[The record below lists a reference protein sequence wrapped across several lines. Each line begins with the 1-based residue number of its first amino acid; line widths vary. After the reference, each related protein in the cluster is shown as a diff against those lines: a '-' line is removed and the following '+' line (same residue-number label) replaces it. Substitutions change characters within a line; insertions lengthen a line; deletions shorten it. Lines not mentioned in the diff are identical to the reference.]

1 MKRLLTILCVLLFFT
16 AMLIFPKETFQ
27 GASSG
32 VLLWFHTVLPTLLPF
47 LIISNLLIHTGA
59 INLISRLLAPILCRF
74 FRVSPYGAFVIL
86 IGFLCGCPMGSKV
99 TADLLKKEAICEKE
113 ARYLLSFCN
122 NTSPM
127 FIVSYILWQNLNVP
141 ELTLPLLTLLTA
153 APVLLSFVF
162 RCLYHIPVQGV
173 YITSQDTLSV
183 NGRDSLD
190 TCIMNGFETITRIG
204 GYIILFSI
212 LISFAELII
221 AKSACRY
228 RPPFAYSGDYHWNHH
243 DLQLPSVPKQPN
255 HPGPGPYV
263 IWGMVRGCSDSCNDN
278 GYLPSLGPLH
288 SRKTDYRIGNQPPS
302 MVLPVIQIKYRYYI
316 KSSSF
321 TVNSGSGSELPY
333 SASSVAAD

>member
-183 NGRDSLD
+183 NGRDSLV
-190 TCIMNGFETITRIG
+190 
-204 GYIILFSI
+204 S
-212 LISFAELII
+212 
-221 AKSACRY
+221 
-228 RPPFAYSGDYHWNHH
+228 
-243 DLQLPSVPKQPN
+243 
-255 HPGPGPYV
+255 
-263 IWGMVRGCSDSCNDN
+263 
-278 GYLPSLGPLH
+278 
-288 SRKTDYRIGNQPPS
+288 
-302 MVLPVIQIKYRYYI
+302 
-316 KSSSF
+316 
-321 TVNSGSGSELPY
+321 
-333 SASSVAAD
+333 

>member
-212 LISFAELII
+212 LISFAELIF
-221 AKSACRY
+221 AKSA
-228 RPPFAYSGDYHWNHH
+228 AVTA
-243 DLQLPSVPKQPN
+243 LLLPTLEITTGITIICSSPLSLNSQIILALALTSFGGWCAAAQTRAMIMDTSLPL
-255 HPGPGPYV
+255 GPYIAEKLITALV
-263 IWGMVRGCSDSCNDN
+263 
-278 GYLPSLGPLH
+278 
-288 SRKTDYRIGNQPPS
+288 T
-302 MVLPVIQIKYRYYI
+302 
-316 KSSSF
+316 SF
-321 TVNSGSGSELPY
+321 LAWCFLSFR
-333 SASSVAAD
+333 

>member
-162 RCLYHIPVQGV
+162 RRLYHIPVQGV

-221 AKSACRY
+221 AKSA
-228 RPPFAYSGDYHWNHH
+228 AVTA
-243 DLQLPSVPKQPN
+243 LLLPTLEITTGITMICSSPLSLNNQIILALALTSFGGWCAAAQTRAMIMDTSLPL
-255 HPGPGPYV
+255 GPYIAEKLITALV
-263 IWGMVRGCSDSCNDN
+263 
-278 GYLPSLGPLH
+278 
-288 SRKTDYRIGNQPPS
+288 T
-302 MVLPVIQIKYRYYI
+302 
-316 KSSSF
+316 SF
-321 TVNSGSGSELPY
+321 LAWCFLSFR
-333 SASSVAAD
+333 

>member
-127 FIVSYILWQNLNVP
+127 FIVSYILWQNLNIP

-162 RCLYHIPVQGV
+162 RRLYHIPVQGV

-212 LISFAELII
+212 LFSFAELII
-221 AKSACRY
+221 AKSVAVT
-228 RPPFAYSGDYHWNHH
+228 A
-243 DLQLPSVPKQPN
+243 LLLPTLEITTGITMICSSPLSLNSQIILALALTSFGGWCAAAQTRAMIMDTSLPL
-255 HPGPGPYV
+255 GPYIAEKLITALV
-263 IWGMVRGCSDSCNDN
+263 T
-278 GYLPSLGPLH
+278 SLLAWCF
-288 SRKTDYRIGNQPPS
+288 
-302 MVLPVIQIKYRYYI
+302 L
-316 KSSSF
+316 SF
-321 TVNSGSGSELPY
+321 R
-333 SASSVAAD
+333 